1 MISENIHSTLA
12 NPHLDR
18 LLAVF
23 DRLADLGLETDQ
35 QSVLTLMSK
44 QLAQVVDA
52 GACVI
57 CRLDMKTKTV
67 IPLVE
72 YVANNPNLPAQTW
85 RRLNRPIPLERD
97 PIGRQMMAQSEPFIR
112 RAHSSV
118 TPANGREQ
126 PLTWQTVLALP
137 YGAQDQFTGFIE
149 LYYTDAQHAIS
160 ADEIKVCRI
169 LANHT
174 AIALQQAHFFEQ
186 TVQRLSEMSMLYT
199 LAHEISTSLDFE
211 DVLTAAVTSL
221 RQVAS
226 CRACCIF
233 LLDESQTQLEIK
245 AASGLKPHWR
255 KMAKLKLGEG
265 AAGIAAA
272 EGRMV
277 YMPDTHKD
285 DKFVVF
291 DADVRSL
298 MVVPLKANG
307 RIIGTI
313 NFDDR
318 QPHAFG
324 PAQERLLTIAAVQ
337 VGITIE
343 NARLFTKM
351 SEERQQIRAIIQ
363 HMADGVLLLDEL
375 GDIVTCNP
383 ALAVML
389 GLSPGQIMGYNS
401 RDPHLHP
408 NLASVVGTPT
418 RQLRTD
424 LLTAEV
430 HLESPQ
436 PRTLQIFVTPV
447 TGQNKQRFGE
457 VRVIHDVTK
466 ERELERLKDD
476 FFSTVSHELR
486 TPLFSIQGF
495 AKIMLEDRQ
504 LPPDR
509 SQEFLGAIKRQA
521 QQLSEMVN
529 NLLDLSKFDAGKIQL
544 DFQPLNLL
552 EIIDQTVFKLQGF
565 AHQQAVIVNTELPP
579 QLPWVLGDGIRLEQV
594 LTNLIGNAIKF
605 SDAGQPVTVT
615 AGPMGREVL
624 VQVKDQGIGIA
635 KEELDQI
642 FSRYYQAGNKSERSA
657 MGTGLGLHIAKKIVE
672 GHQGR
677 IWAESSPGQGSTF
690 CFTLPVA
697 N

>member
-1 MISENIHSTLA
+1 MISENIQPDFVTT
-12 NPHLDR
+12 HLDR
-18 LLAVF
+18 LLAVY
-23 DRLADLGLETDQ
+23 DHLAALGLETDQ
-35 QSVLTLMSK
+35 EAILKLMSE
-44 QLAQVVDA
+44 QMAGAVNA

-57 CRLDMKTKTV
+57 CRLNTEAKTV
-67 IPLVE
+67 TPLVE
-72 YVANNPNLPAQTW
+72 YIAQASGLPARTW
-85 RRLNRPIPLERD
+85 RRLNRPIALEQD
-97 PIGRQMMAQSEPFIR
+97 PIGRKILAQTEPFVR
-112 RAHSSV
+112 RAPPNSK
-118 TPANGREQ
+118 PLNGWEQ
-126 PLTWQTVLALP
+126 PLNWQTVLALP
-137 YGAQDQFTGFIE
+137 FGEQGRIAGFVE
-149 LYYTDAQHAIS
+149 LYYTDAQHFIS
-160 ADEIKVCRI
+160 ADEIKIGRI

-174 AIALQQAHFFEQ
+174 GVALQRAQFFEQ

-233 LLDESQTQLEIK
+233 LLDDSQTQLEIK

-277 YMPDTHKD
+277 YMPDTHRD

-318 QPHAFG
+318 QPYAFG
-324 PAQERLLTIAAVQ
+324 PDQERLLTIAAVQ

-351 SEERQQIRAIIQ
+351 SEERQQTRAIIQ
-363 HMADGVLLLDEL
+363 HMADGVLLLDEQ
-375 GDIVTCNP
+375 GDIITCNP
-383 ALAVML
+383 ALVAML
-389 GLSPGQIMGYNS
+389 GLSPSQIMGHNS

-424 LLTAEV
+424 LLTTEV
-430 HLESPQ
+430 YLETPQ
-436 PRTLQIFVTPV
+436 PKTLQIFVTPV
-447 TGQNKQRFGE
+447 TGQNLQRFGE

-476 FFSTVSHELR
+476 FFSTISHELR

-495 AKIMLEDRQ
+495 AKIMLEDQQ

-544 DFQPLNLL
+544 DFQPLDIL
-552 EIIDQTVFKLQGF
+552 EVIDQTVFKLQGF
-565 AHQQAVIVNTELPP
+565 AHQQAVTVTTALPP
-579 QLPWVLGDGIRLEQV
+579 QLPHVLGDSIRLEQV
-594 LTNLIGNAIKF
+594 LINLIGNAIKF
-605 SDAGQPVTVT
+605 SDAGQPVTVV
-615 AGPMGREVL
+615 AGPMGHEIL

-642 FSRYYQAGNKSERSA
+642 FSRYYQARNKSERSA
-657 MGTGLGLHIAKKIVE
+657 MGSGLGLHIAKKIVE
-672 GHQGR
+672 GHHGR
-677 IWAESSPGQGSTF
+677 IWAESSAGQGSTF
-690 CFTLPVA
+690 CFTLPLA
-697 N
+697 D